1 MSTRQQGISQQA
13 LEEKTIAE
21 YLRDHPEFFVS
32 HTGLLADLHV
42 PHDTD
47 GAVSLIERQVSVL
60 REQHQET
67 KRQLH
72 ALVQVARDNDR
83 LNEQMQRLTLALL
96 EAPDLASTL
105 QVLND
110 SLLNDFHA
118 DAVVV
123 GLFMDEPRLSAL
135 AHGGLPAVR
144 GLCLEDEAS
153 APFATVINGGKPLC
167 GHLRQKQIS
176 YLFGELEEDKIASAV
191 VAALNARGSDTLQPQ
206 CLGLLGIGS
215 RDAKRY
221 HAGMGTLF
229 LSYLGDLIGRA
240 VGRHLP
246 AH

>member
-1 MSTRQQGISQQA
+1 MSTRQQGISQHA
-13 LEEKTIAE
+13 LEEKIIAD

-32 HTGLLADLHV
+32 HTSLLADLHV
-42 PHDTD
+42 PHHTD

-67 KRQLH
+67 KSQLH
-72 ALVQVARDNDR
+72 GLVQVARDNDR

-96 EAPDLASTL
+96 EASDLSSTL
-105 QVLND
+105 HVLND

-118 DAVVV
+118 DALVV
-123 GLFMDEPRLSAL
+123 GLFMGASQLSAP
-135 AHGGLPAVR
+135 ADGDLPAVR
-144 GLCLEDEAS
+144 SLSLGDEAS
-153 APFATVINGGKPLC
+153 ASFATVINGGKPLC
-167 GHLRQKQIS
+167 GHLRHRQIS
-176 YLFGELEEDKIASAV
+176 YLFGEIGEDNVASAV
-191 VAALNARGSDTLQPQ
+191 VAALNSRGSNALQPH